1 MVGGRIKDF
10 AKGVRDRAME
20 FGAAAKE
27 KIGAFATSVGEGISN
42 FASTAKDK
50 ALSFATSV
58 GEGISNFAS
67 TAKDKISGFTSSVGA
82 GIMSFANTARD
93 KAKAFAG
100 AVGEKIGNIRGKIAD
115 FLDANDGLVGGIKAA
130 AVGLASKAKD
140 WFGGK
145 VQGLKDW
152 WNGDKAKSATPEI
165 KQEEIKKVTT
175 PLMQMSKDQAK
186 TFTTAINTALTK
198 GADTTVKAM
207 DNLGDVLENPLGENA
222 KAANNQLAELKKL
235 KETSDKQHSKEL
247 LELRNQTALLYQ
259 YIKAPQKNIIKMNTF
274 KVGQSLTRV

>member
-1 MVGGRIKDF
+1 
-10 AKGVRDRAME
+10 
-20 FGAAAKE
+20 
-27 KIGAFATSVGEGISN
+27 
-42 FASTAKDK
+42 
-50 ALSFATSV
+50 
-58 GEGISNFAS
+58 
-67 TAKDKISGFTSSVGA
+67 
-82 GIMSFANTARD
+82 MSFANTARD

-130 AVGLASKAKD
+130 AMGLASKAKD
-140 WFGGK
+140 WFGSK

-186 TFTTAINTALTK
+186 TFTTAINTALSK

-207 DNLGDVLENPLGENA
+207 DNLGDTLEDPLMLGA
-222 KAANNQLAELKKL
+222 KAANTQLQELRKL
-235 KETSDKQHSKEL
+235 KEDGDKQHRAEL
-247 LELRNQTALLYQ
+247 IELRNQTALLFD
-259 YIKAPQKNIIKMNTF
+259 YIQKPTKQVVKMNTF
-274 KVGQSLTRV
+274 RVGQSLTRA